1 MAAQHS
7 PPNAKA
13 VCQPPGYVG
22 EASHSQIK
30 CCEEETDLSPGKL
43 KVVLI
48 KGSERV
54 DPVLRRRTDDMGN
67 ADEG

>member
-1 MAAQHS
+1 
-7 PPNAKA
+7 
-13 VCQPPGYVG
+13 
-22 EASHSQIK
+22 
-30 CCEEETDLSPGKL
+30 
-43 KVVLI
+43 VLI